1 MTSILSFNHSPVV
14 KRLLGWKK
22 GDGEEKWS
30 EKAVKSLVKK
40 LKKSGGLDELE
51 RAISQQTPSTRCITI
66 PRSLDGR
73 LQVSHRKGLPHVIYC
88 RLWRWPELQSHH
100 ELKSIESCQYAFH
113 LKLEDVCVN
122 PYHYQKIENPV
133 LPPILV
139 PRGTGTG
146 LGLSSSTSTLTGSN
160 TTLHQ
165 HNQQQSQSSQS
176 AISSTTSS
184 TANSPNSNLIIIT
197 SNNSSSNTS
206 GSPNSS
212 TTHSLSGQMSNSN
225 SPSNP
230 NNNNNN
236 SSVNNNNQP
245 STNGIGRPLVS
256 GQAANTTSA
265 SAILPGGSSNTT
277 VGSHSITSNGHAN
290 GAVEEFPSLEDLG
303 NSMPDN
309 TTFPSNLDLSG
320 FPPVTE
326 TPPPGY
332 MSEEGDTQENGDVM
346 AISRFTPSPSMD
358 AQPVMYCE
366 PAFWCSICYYELGTR
381 VGETFHASQPSI
393 VVDGFT
399 DPSNSER
406 FCLGLLS
413 NVNRNVVVEQTR
425 RHIGK
430 GVRLY
435 YIGGEVFAEC
445 LSDSAIFVQS
455 PNCNQRYGWHPAT
468 VCKIP
473 PGCNLKIF
481 NNQEF
486 AALLSQSVSQGFE
499 AVFQLTRMCTIRMSF
514 VKGWGAE
521 YRRQTVTST
530 PCWIE
535 LHLNGPLQW
544 LDRVLTQM
552 GSPRLPCS
560 SMS

>member
-1 MTSILSFNHSPVV
+1 MNSMLPSFNHPII

-22 GDGEEKWS
+22 AEGDDKWS
-30 EKAVKSLVKK
+30 EKVIKSLVKK
-40 LKKSGGLDELE
+40 LKKSSGLEELE
-51 RAISQQTPSTRCITI
+51 KAISTQNCNTKCIVI
-66 PRSLDGR
+66 PRLLSSGATETCSQTVR
-73 LQVSHRKGLPHVIYC
+73 SKGLPHVIYC
-88 RLWRWPELQSHH
+88 RLWRWPDLQSHH
-100 ELKSIESCQYAFH
+100 ELKPIDSCEYAFN
-113 LKLEDVCVN
+113 LKREEVCVN
-122 PYHYQKIENPV
+122 PYHYQRVQPPA
-133 LPPILV
+133 LPSILV
-139 PRGTGTG
+139 PHQSPLQENLPHCSMQATSPASVGS
-146 LGLSSSTSTLTGSN
+146 LGSI
-160 TTLHQ
+160 Q
-165 HNQQQSQSSQS
+165 
-176 AISSTTSS
+176 
-184 TANSPNSNLIIIT
+184 
-197 SNNSSSNTS
+197 
-206 GSPNSS
+206 GSPHPTPSS
-212 TTHSLSGQMSNSN
+212 M
-225 SPSNP
+225 
-230 NNNNNN
+230 
-236 SSVNNNNQP
+236 
-245 STNGIGRPLVS
+245 
-256 GQAANTTSA
+256 
-265 SAILPGGSSNTT
+265 
-277 VGSHSITSNGHAN
+277 
-290 GAVEEFPSLEDLG
+290 D
-303 NSMPDN
+303 
-309 TTFPSNLDLSG
+309 
-320 FPPVTE
+320 PPAD

-332 MSEEGDTQENGDVM
+332 ISEDGDNMDHNDNMSL
-346 AISRFTPSPSMD
+346 SRLSPSPSD

-366 PAFWCSICYYELGTR
+366 PAFWCSISYYELNTR

-393 VVDGFT
+393 TVDGFT

-413 NVNRNVVVEQTR
+413 NVNRNAVVEQTR
-425 RHIGK
+425 RHIGR

-445 LSDSAIFVQS
+445 LSDSSIFVQS

-486 AALLSQSVSQGFE
+486 ATLLSHSVSQGFE
-499 AVFQLTRMCTIRMSF
+499 AVYQLTRMCTIRMSF

>member
-1 MTSILSFNHSPVV
+1 MNGMLPAFTPPVV

-22 GDGEEKWS
+22 GSDSDDKWC

-40 LKKSGGLDELE
+40 LKKSGALEELE
-51 RAISQQTPSTRCITI
+51 RAISSQNHNTKCVTVPRVRPILDLPSGQQ
-66 PRSLDGR
+66 
-73 LQVSHRKGLPHVIYC
+73 QRKGVSHVIYC
-88 RLWRWPELQSHH
+88 KLWRWPDLQSHH
-100 ELKSIESCQYAFH
+100 EIKALDHCEYAFA
-113 LKLEDVCVN
+113 LKKDEICIN
-122 PYHYQKIENPV
+122 PYHYIKIEPPV
-133 LPPILV
+133 LPAILV
-139 PRGTGTG
+139 PRQACDENNIFPHSFDD
-146 LGLSSSTSTLTGSN
+146 LSTSV
-160 TTLHQ
+160 
-165 HNQQQSQSSQS
+165 
-176 AISSTTSS
+176 
-184 TANSPNSNLIIIT
+184 PE
-197 SNNSSSNTS
+197 NTS
-206 GSPNSS
+206 FPHNTNSLGII
-212 TTHSLSGQMSNSN
+212 HSGGGYIDSAGLCTNGT
-225 SPSNP
+225 
-230 NNNNNN
+230 
-236 SSVNNNNQP
+236 
-245 STNGIGRPLVS
+245 STNMESPL
-256 GQAANTTSA
+256 
-265 SAILPGGSSNTT
+265 
-277 VGSHSITSNGHAN
+277 SI
-290 GAVEEFPSLEDLG
+290 V
-303 NSMPDN
+303 
-309 TTFPSNLDLSG
+309 
-320 FPPVTE
+320 PPTE

-332 MSEEGDTQENGDVM
+332 MSEDGDPIDPNDNMTM
-346 AISRFTPSPSMD
+346 SRLTPSPPVD

-366 PAFWCSICYYELGTR
+366 PAFWCSISYYELNTR

-393 VVDGFT
+393 TVDGFT

-413 NVNRNVVVEQTR
+413 NVNRNTVVEQTR

-445 LSDSAIFVQS
+445 LSDSSIFVQS

>member
-1 MTSILSFNHSPVV
+1 MNSMLPFTPQVV

-22 GDGEEKWS
+22 GNDGTDDKWC

-40 LKKSGGLDELE
+40 LKKTGALEELE
-51 RAISQQTPSTRCITI
+51 RAISTQNHKTKCVTI
-66 PRSLDGR
+66 PSVRTDTSSNNPNQ
-73 LQVSHRKGLPHVIYC
+73 QVHRKGLPHVIYC

-100 ELKSIESCQYAFH
+100 ELRPLENCEYAFT
-113 LKLEDVCVN
+113 LKRDEVCIN
-122 PYHYQKIENPV
+122 PYHYTRIESPA
-133 LPPILV
+133 LPAILV
-139 PRGTGTG
+139 PMH
-146 LGLSSSTSTLTGSN
+146 TLN
-160 TTLHQ
+160 DD
-165 HNQQQSQSSQS
+165 
-176 AISSTTSS
+176 
-184 TANSPNSNLIIIT
+184 AN
-197 SNNSSSNTS
+197 
-206 GSPNSS
+206 
-212 TTHSLSGQMSNSN
+212 M
-225 SPSNP
+225 
-230 NNNNNN
+230 
-236 SSVNNNNQP
+236 
-245 STNGIGRPLVS
+245 
-256 GQAANTTSA
+256 
-265 SAILPGGSSNTT
+265 
-277 VGSHSITSNGHAN
+277 
-290 GAVEEFPSLEDLG
+290 FPHSLEDLSTSIPENTSFPHNTDSLSSLHMAYMPPTVGG
-303 NSMPDN
+303 NSGQSPPHRAP
-309 TTFPSNLDLSG
+309 PS
-320 FPPVTE
+320 TE

-332 MSEEGDTQENGDVM
+332 MSEDGDPVDHNDNM
-346 AISRFTPSPSMD
+346 SLSRLTPSPPVD

-366 PAFWCSICYYELGTR
+366 PAFWCSISYYELNTR
-381 VGETFHASQPSI
+381 VGETFHASQPS
-393 VVDGFT
+393 VTVDGFT

-413 NVNRNVVVEQTR
+413 NVNRNTVVEQIR

-445 LSDSAIFVQS
+445 LSDSSIFVQS

-499 AVFQLTRMCTIRMSF
+499 AVYQLTRMCTIRMSF

-552 GSPRLPCS
+552 GSPRIPCS

>member
-1 MTSILSFNHSPVV
+1 MFPLTPPVV

-22 GDGEEKWS
+22 GPEGSSAAEDKWS

-40 LKKSGGLDELE
+40 LKKTGAIEELE
-51 RAISQQTPSTRCITI
+51 KAISSQNSHTKCVTI
-66 PRSLDGR
+66 PRVKPNDNVING
-73 LQVSHRKGLPHVIYC
+73 QYRKGLPHVVYC
-88 RLWRWPELQSHH
+88 RLWRWPQLQSQH
-100 ELKSIESCQYAFH
+100 ELKPVDHCEYAYQ
-113 LKLEDVCVN
+113 LKKDEVCIN
-122 PYHYQKIENPV
+122 PYHYNKIDPPA
-133 LPPILV
+133 LPAILV
-139 PRGTGTG
+139 PRCEGELRAPPPYTDYTHHDTDDLMQSGGVVGAHSAMYLEAT
-146 LGLSSSTSTLTGSN
+146 LGQQVPGN
-160 TTLHQ
+160 TTIRL
-165 HNQQQSQSSQS
+165 
-176 AISSTTSS
+176 
-184 TANSPNSNLIIIT
+184 
-197 SNNSSSNTS
+197 
-206 GSPNSS
+206 
-212 TTHSLSGQMSNSN
+212 
-225 SPSNP
+225 
-230 NNNNNN
+230 
-236 SSVNNNNQP
+236 
-245 STNGIGRPLVS
+245 
-256 GQAANTTSA
+256 SA
-265 SAILPGGSSNTT
+265 ST
-277 VGSHSITSNGHAN
+277 V
-290 GAVEEFPSLEDLG
+290 
-303 NSMPDN
+303 
-309 TTFPSNLDLSG
+309 
-320 FPPVTE
+320 E

-332 MSEEGDTQENGDVM
+332 ISEDGDPMDHNDNMNLT
-346 AISRFTPSPSMD
+346 RLTPPPG
-358 AQPVMYCE
+358 AGAAGAAPVLYHE
-366 PAFWCSICYYELGTR
+366 PAFWCSISYYELNTR

-393 VVDGFT
+393 TVDGFT

-413 NVNRNVVVEQTR
+413 NVNRNEVVEQTR

-445 LSDSAIFVQS
+445 LSDSSIFVQS

-535 LHLNGPLQW
+535 AARHQ
-544 LDRVLTQM
+544 
-552 GSPRLPCS
+552 
-560 SMS
+560 

>member
-1 MTSILSFNHSPVV
+1 MLPFSPPIV

-22 GDGEEKWS
+22 GDCNDDKWC

-40 LKKSGGLDELE
+40 LKKSCGLEELE
-51 RAISQQTPSTRCITI
+51 KAITTQNPNTKCVTI
-66 PRSLDGR
+66 PSSDLRAPPG
-73 LQVSHRKGLPHVIYC
+73 HRKGLPHVIYC

-100 ELKSIESCQYAFH
+100 ELRALETCQYAFN
-113 LKLEDVCVN
+113 LKRDEVCVN
-122 PYHYQKIENPV
+122 PYHYQRIESSGLGLSSEA

-139 PRGTGTG
+139 PR
-146 LGLSSSTSTLTGSN
+146 
-160 TTLHQ
+160 
-165 HNQQQSQSSQS
+165 
-176 AISSTTSS
+176 
-184 TANSPNSNLIIIT
+184 
-197 SNNSSSNTS
+197 
-206 GSPNSS
+206 
-212 TTHSLSGQMSNSN
+212 HSLSSEESSSLYPTTIQCGDLTPSIPENISFTSSSHMEVPLLHSYPV
-225 SPSNP
+225 SPSE
-230 NNNNNN
+230 
-236 SSVNNNNQP
+236 S
-245 STNGIGRPLVS
+245 
-256 GQAANTTSA
+256 
-265 SAILPGGSSNTT
+265 
-277 VGSHSITSNGHAN
+277 SHSPHA
-290 GAVEEFPSLEDLG
+290 SLDAPA
-303 NSMPDN
+303 S
-309 TTFPSNLDLSG
+309 
-320 FPPVTE
+320 TE

-332 MSEEGDTQENGDVM
+332 ISEDTDHNDN
-346 AISRFTPSPSMD
+346 ISLSRLTPSPPID
-358 AQPVMYCE
+358 AQPVMYHE
-366 PAFWCSICYYELGTR
+366 PAFWCSISYYELNTR

-393 VVDGFT
+393 TVDGFT

-413 NVNRNVVVEQTR
+413 NVNRNTVVEQTR

-445 LSDSAIFVQS
+445 LSDSSIFVQS

-499 AVFQLTRMCTIRMSF
+499 AVYQLTRMCTIRMSF

>member
-1 MTSILSFNHSPVV
+1 LDPEDVEMFTPPIV
-14 KRLLGWKK
+14 KKLLGWKK
-22 GDGEEKWS
+22 GNETSADEVKWG
-30 EKAVKSLVKK
+30 KCAVKSLVKK
-40 LKKSGGLDELE
+40 LKKKGIDELE
-51 RAISQQTPSTRCITI
+51 KAITTQNYNTKCITI
-66 PRSLDGR
+66 PRQRSGPNGDGG
-73 LQVSHRKGLPHVIYC
+73 LALRKGLPHVIYC
-88 RLWRWPELQSHH
+88 RLWRWPDLQSQQ
-100 ELKSIESCQYAFH
+100 ELKALDHCEYAYQM
-113 LKLEDVCVN
+113 KKDEVCIN
-122 PYHYQKIENPV
+122 PYHYTKVEPQQP
-133 LPPILV
+133 LTILV
-139 PRGTGTG
+139 PKTLVTSSET
-146 LGLSSSTSTLTGSN
+146 LSQYSFSDLSTTVPVNSQYNNDLNNMQQHSYMDATLQQIPGN
-160 TTLHQ
+160 TTMD
-165 HNQQQSQSSQS
+165 S
-176 AISSTTSS
+176 A
-184 TANSPNSNLIIIT
+184 NL
-197 SNNSSSNTS
+197 S
-206 GSPNSS
+206 
-212 TTHSLSGQMSNSN
+212 
-225 SPSNP
+225 
-230 NNNNNN
+230 
-236 SSVNNNNQP
+236 
-245 STNGIGRPLVS
+245 
-256 GQAANTTSA
+256 
-265 SAILPGGSSNTT
+265 
-277 VGSHSITSNGHAN
+277 VGSI
-290 GAVEEFPSLEDLG
+290 PS
-303 NSMPDN
+303 
-309 TTFPSNLDLSG
+309 
-320 FPPVTE
+320 TE

-332 MSEEGDTQENGDVM
+332 MSEDGDPMDQNENM
-346 AISRFTPSPSMD
+346 SLTRITPSPPMD
-358 AQPVMYCE
+358 AQPVMYHE
-366 PAFWCSICYYELGTR
+366 PAFWCSISYYELNLR

-393 VVDGFT
+393 TVDGFT

-413 NVNRNVVVEQTR
+413 NVNRNEVVEQTR

-445 LSDSAIFVQS
+445 LSDSSIFVQS

-499 AVFQLTRMCTIRMSF
+499 AVYQLTRMCTIRMSF

>member
-1 MTSILSFNHSPVV
+1 MTSILPFTPPVV

-22 GDGEEKWS
+22 GEGEDKWS

-40 LKKSGGLDELE
+40 LKKTGGLEELE
-51 RAISQQTPSTRCITI
+51 KSITTQDVKTKCITI

-88 RLWRWPELQSHH
+88 RLWRWPDLQSHH
-100 ELKSIESCQYAFH
+100 ELRAVENCEFAFN
-113 LKLEDVCVN
+113 LKRDEVCIN
-122 PYHYQKIENPV
+122 PYHYLRIETPA

-139 PRGTGTG
+139 PR
-146 LGLSSSTSTLTGSN
+146 
-160 TTLHQ
+160 
-165 HNQQQSQSSQS
+165 QSGD
-176 AISSTTSS
+176 IPTEL
-184 TANSPNSNLIIIT
+184 PPLDDY
-197 SNNSSSNTS
+197 
-206 GSPNSS
+206 
-212 TTHSLSGQMSNSN
+212 SNSVPEN
-225 SPSNP
+225 TDFPAGLE
-230 NNNNNN
+230 
-236 SSVNNNNQP
+236 NQ
-245 STNGIGRPLVS
+245 
-256 GQAANTTSA
+256 
-265 SAILPGGSSNTT
+265 
-277 VGSHSITSNGHAN
+277 
-290 GAVEEFPSLEDLG
+290 
-303 NSMPDN
+303 
-309 TTFPSNLDLSG
+309 TFPL
-320 FPPVTE
+320 TE

-332 MSEEGDTQENGDVM
+332 MSEDGDNHEQNGTDSM
-346 AISRFTPSPSMD
+346 DTGIMPSPSPPLD
-358 AQPVMYCE
+358 VQPVTYTE
-366 PAFWCSICYYELGTR
+366 PAFWCSISYYELNTR
-381 VGETFHASQPSI
+381 VGETFHASQPSLT
-393 VVDGFT
+393 VDGFT
-399 DPSNSER
+399 DPSSSER

-413 NVNRNVVVEQTR
+413 NVNRNPVVEQTR
-425 RHIGK
+425 RHIGR

-445 LSDSAIFVQS
+445 LSDSSIFVQS

-486 AALLSQSVSQGFE
+486 AALLAQSVSQGFE
-499 AVFQLTRMCTIRMSF
+499 AVYQLTRMCTIRMSF

-552 GSPRLPCS
+552 GSPRIPCS

>member
-1 MTSILSFNHSPVV
+1 MIPIWIAGTSLNF
-14 KRLLGWKK
+14 LF
-22 GDGEEKWS
+22 
-30 EKAVKSLVKK
+30 A
-40 LKKSGGLDELE
+40 
-51 RAISQQTPSTRCITI
+51 
-66 PRSLDGR
+66 
-73 LQVSHRKGLPHVIYC
+73 
-88 RLWRWPELQSHH
+88 
-100 ELKSIESCQYAFH
+100 
-113 LKLEDVCVN
+113 
-122 PYHYQKIENPV
+122 V

-139 PRGTGTG
+139 PRQTEIGISTS
-146 LGLSSSTSTLTGSN
+146 SSSTSSAHLLTGCVVSTAAIDNNN
-160 TTLHQ
+160 TTLTNPTATLQ
-165 HNQQQSQSSQS
+165 DFPSLDDLASSIADS
-176 AISSTTSS
+176 PDFLMS
-184 TANSPNSNLIIIT
+184 TA
-197 SNNSSSNTS
+197 
-206 GSPNSS
+206 GV
-212 TTHSLSGQMSNSN
+212 N
-225 SPSNP
+225 SPSP
-230 NNNNNN
+230 
-236 SSVNNNNQP
+236 
-245 STNGIGRPLVS
+245 
-256 GQAANTTSA
+256 A
-265 SAILPGGSSNTT
+265 SM
-277 VGSHSITSNGHAN
+277 VGSETG
-290 GAVEEFPSLEDLG
+290 GG
-303 NSMPDN
+303 
-309 TTFPSNLDLSG
+309 TFPL
-320 FPPVTE
+320 TE

-332 MSEEGDTQENGDVM
+332 MSEDGDTQEPADVM
-346 AISRFTPSPSMD
+346 SKPTNFLLCAVFVIYTFFFWWLDISRVSPSPPID

-366 PAFWCSICYYELGTR
+366 PAFWCSISYYELNTR

-393 VVDGFT
+393 TVDGFT

-413 NVNRNVVVEQTR
+413 NVNRNPVVEQTR

-445 LSDSAIFVQS
+445 LSDSSIFVQS

-473 PGCNLKIF
+473 PGSLRLTEFLYFNELTSSFSFLVGCNLKIF

-499 AVFQLTRMCTIRMSF
+499 AVYQLTRMCTIRMSF

-560 SMS
+560 SMSWSY

>member
-1 MTSILSFNHSPVV
+1 MTSMLPFTPPIV

-22 GDGEEKWS
+22 GEGEDKWS

-40 LKKSGGLDELE
+40 LKKTCGLEELE
-51 RAISQQTPSTRCITI
+51 KSITQQDPNTKCVTI

-88 RLWRWPELQSHH
+88 RLWRWPDLQSHH
-100 ELKSIESCQYAFH
+100 ELRALETCEYAFS
-113 LKLEDVCVN
+113 LKREEVCVN
-122 PYHYQKIENPV
+122 PYHYQRVETPALPPVLVPRNPLGDLLAELALDGSYPAPV
-133 LPPILV
+133 LPPVLV
-139 PRGTGTG
+139 PRNPPGEMPAE
-146 LGLSSSTSTLTGSN
+146 LPPLDDYL
-160 TTLHQ
+160 
-165 HNQQQSQSSQS
+165 
-176 AISSTTSS
+176 
-184 TANSPNSNLIIIT
+184 NSVPE
-197 SNNSSSNTS
+197 NTS
-206 GSPNSS
+206 YPQDVPTQNY
-212 TTHSLSGQMSNSN
+212 SL
-225 SPSNP
+225 P
-230 NNNNNN
+230 
-236 SSVNNNNQP
+236 
-245 STNGIGRPLVS
+245 
-256 GQAANTTSA
+256 
-265 SAILPGGSSNTT
+265 
-277 VGSHSITSNGHAN
+277 
-290 GAVEEFPSLEDLG
+290 
-303 NSMPDN
+303 
-309 TTFPSNLDLSG
+309 
-320 FPPVTE
+320 E

-332 MSEEGDTQENGDVM
+332 MSEDGDTNDQSQHNSMVTDSGSEMSPSPN
-346 AISRFTPSPSMD
+346 PSPSQD
-358 AQPVMYCE
+358 LQPVTYTE
-366 PAFWCSICYYELGTR
+366 PTFWCSIAYYEMNTR
-381 VGETFHASQPSI
+381 VGETFHASQPSLT
-393 VVDGFT
+393 VDGFT

-413 NVNRNVVVEQTR
+413 NVNRNHVIEQTR

-445 LSDSAIFVQS
+445 LSESSVFVQS

-486 AALLSQSVSQGFE
+486 AQLLSQSVSQGFE
-499 AVFQLTRMCTIRMSF
+499 AVYQLTRMCTIRMSF

-544 LDRVLTQM
+544 LDKVLTQM
-552 GSPRLPCS
+552 GSPRVPCS

>member
-1 MTSILSFNHSPVV
+1 MLPFTPQVV
-14 KRLLGWKK
+14 KRLLALKK
-22 GDGEEKWS
+22 GNEDNSVEGKWS
-30 EKAVKSLVKK
+30 EKAVRNLVKK
-40 LKKSGGLDELE
+40 IKKNSQLEELE
-51 RAISQQTPSTRCITI
+51 RAISTQNCNTRCVTV
-66 PRSLDGR
+66 PRSKPAATGESL
-73 LQVSHRKGLPHVIYC
+73 RKGLPHVIYC
-88 RLWRWPELQSHH
+88 RLWRWPDLQSQN
-100 ELKSIESCQYAFH
+100 ELKPLEHCEYAFH
-113 LKLEDVCVN
+113 LRKDDICIN
-122 PYHYQKIENPV
+122 PYHYKKIE
-133 LPPILV
+133 LSILV
-139 PRGTGTG
+139 PKSLPTPPDSIVDYPLDNHTHQIPNNTEYNAAIIRSNSLSPPQYME
-146 LGLSSSTSTLTGSN
+146 LGSSSSSSSNGGS
-160 TTLHQ
+160 
-165 HNQQQSQSSQS
+165 S
-176 AISSTTSS
+176 
-184 TANSPNSNLIIIT
+184 
-197 SNNSSSNTS
+197 SNNSSSSNNATAAAATGSS
-206 GSPNSS
+206 GSASS
-212 TTHSLSGQMSNSN
+212 SSGGGGVGGGNFQQQQQQHLQQQQHSPLSFGVAQNMDSQ
-225 SPSNP
+225 
-230 NNNNNN
+230 
-236 SSVNNNNQP
+236 SSVL
-245 STNGIGRPLVS
+245 SV
-256 GQAANTTSA
+256 
-265 SAILPGGSSNTT
+265 GSSIPNT
-277 VGSHSITSNGHAN
+277 G
-290 GAVEEFPSLEDLG
+290 
-303 NSMPDN
+303 
-309 TTFPSNLDLSG
+309 
-320 FPPVTE
+320 

-332 MSEEGDTQENGDVM
+332 MSEDGDPIDPNDNM
-346 AISRFTPSPSMD
+346 NMSRLTPPAD
-358 AQPVMYCE
+358 AAPVMYHE
-366 PAFWCSICYYELGTR
+366 PAFWCSISYYELNTR

-393 VVDGFT
+393 TVDGFT

-413 NVNRNVVVEQTR
+413 NVNRNEVVEQTR

-445 LSDSAIFVQS
+445 LSDSSIFVQS

-499 AVFQLTRMCTIRMSF
+499 AVYQLTRMCTIRMSF